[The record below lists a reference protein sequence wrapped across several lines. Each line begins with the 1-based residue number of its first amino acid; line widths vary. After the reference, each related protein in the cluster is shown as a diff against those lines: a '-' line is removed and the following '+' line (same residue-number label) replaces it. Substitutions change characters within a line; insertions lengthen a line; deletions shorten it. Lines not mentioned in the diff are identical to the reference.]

1 MKNGENPFMA
11 YVETLSER
19 AEVAIPRAD
28 GDYIGENG
36 LLYCGKCNTPKE
48 CIPVPELPNFKPRCL
63 CKCAKENQEAEERER
78 KKAERVRMIEQNR
91 KSGITDLKILKYTF
105 ENDKYPESEIS
116 VRLRKYCA
124 EWKKALDNNL
134 GLLLWG
140 GCGVGK
146 SFYAGCV
153 ANSLIDNGVRA
164 LCTSIPKLINGIF
177 SAEYKN
183 AYINSIVE
191 YPFLVIDDLGT
202 ERGTE
207 YALEQLFTLIDER
220 YKSNLPTI
228 ITTNLNPRDMAAV
241 NDIAYKR
248 IYDRV
253 TEMCVPM
260 YVKGEAQRT
269 AAAKSK
275 AQMLKDIL
283 GEKI

>member
-1 MKNGENPFMA
+1 MEISASAAEFIK
-11 YVETLSER
+11 TLAER
-19 AEVAIPRAD
+19 AEVAIPREE
-28 GDYIGENG
+28 GDYIGNDG

-48 CIPVPELPNFKPRCL
+48 CIPVPKLPNFKPRCL

-91 KSGITDLKILKYTF
+91 KSCITDLKILKYTF
-105 ENDKYPESEIS
+105 ENDKYPDSDIS
-116 VRLRKYCA
+116 IRLRKYCA
-124 EWKKALDNNL
+124 EWEKAIDYNL

-146 SFYAGCV
+146 SFYAGCI
-153 ANSLIDNGVRA
+153 ANYLIDNGVKA

-183 AYINSIVE
+183 AYINSVVE
-191 YPFLVIDDLGT
+191 YPFLIIDDLGT

-220 YKSNLPTI
+220 YKSNRPTI

-283 GEKI
+283 GEKS

>member
-1 MKNGENPFMA
+1 MKNCENPFMA
-11 YVETLSER
+11 YVETLAER
-19 AEVAIPRAD
+19 AEVAIPKEE
-28 GDYIGENG
+28 GDYIGGDG
-36 LLYCGKCNTPKE
+36 LLYCGNCNTPKE

-63 CKCAKENQEAEERER
+63 CKCAQEKQEAEERER

-105 ENDKYPESEIS
+105 ENDKYPDSDIS
-116 VRLRKYCA
+116 IRLRKYCA
-124 EWKKALDNNL
+124 EWEKALDYNL

-146 SFYAGCV
+146 SFYAGCI
-153 ANSLIDNGVRA
+153 ANYLIDNGVKA

-183 AYINSIVE
+183 AYINSVVE

-220 YKSNLPTI
+220 YKSNRPTI

-253 TEMCVPM
+253 TEMCIPM

-269 AAAKSK
+269 AYGATS
-275 AQMLKDIL
+275 
-283 GEKI
+283 